1 MPKKSAERLER
12 RHIETLVMVAR
23 LGSIHAAAR
32 ALELPQ
38 PQVTNLLR
46 DAELIVGHRLFER
59 SHKGCTVLPE
69 ARDWIGSAIYAE
81 KALGTLDTLNTSRR
95 MRLRLGCIPRVTH
108 VFVPALLSEL
118 EGMGDHFQLEILE
131 GTSNQFQSL
140 LMEGELDCFIGR
152 RPAAMDEAGDRFAME
167 TLYEEAVVLVAGRH
181 HPLAKKARVE
191 LRDLAGYSWILPR
204 SHSSSRKTL
213 NDIFAREGIAAPTA
227 MIASLSFLS
236 HLHLVAKSD
245 CLSIAPDRAAREFED
260 AGSIS
265 ILRTPS
271 NFGEYAI
278 VMAHHHTILDH
289 PGFREFAAAARRAA
303 ERIRTRRNRR

>member
-1 MPKKSAERLER
+1 MPKKLAERLER

-23 LGSIHAAAR
+23 HGSIHAAAR
-32 ALELPQ
+32 ALDLPQ

-69 ARDWIGSAIYAE
+69 AREWIGSAIYAE
-81 KALGTLDTLNTSRR
+81 KALSTLDTVNSSRR
-95 MRLRLGCIPRVTH
+95 MRLKLGCIPRVTH

-118 EGMGDHFQLEILE
+118 AGTADQFQLEILE
-131 GTSNQFQSL
+131 GTSSQFQSL
-140 LMEGELDCFIGR
+140 LIEGELDCFIGR
-152 RPAAMDEAGDRFAME
+152 RPAAMDEGADGFVME

-181 HPLAKKARVE
+181 HPLAKRPRVG
-191 LRDLAGYSWILPR
+191 LSDLAGYPWILPR
-204 SHSSSRKTL
+204 SHSSSRKAL
-213 NDIFAREGIAAPTA
+213 NDIFAREGIAAPVP

-236 HLHLVAKSD
+236 HLHMVAKSD
-245 CLSIAPDRAAREFED
+245 CISIAPDRAAREFEQ
-260 AGSIS
+260 AGAIS
-265 ILRTPS
+265 ILRTRA

-289 PGFREFAAAARRAA
+289 PGFREFVAAARRAA
-303 ERIRTRRNRR
+303 QRIRARGHRK